1 MSGYNPA
8 GASANYVEAAL
19 LLPEDRSI
27 RMELTSSY
35 RDSRQW
41 DNAASVFQKIIGDDP
56 TYRPALY
63 GLVEAY
69 DLTGDQASCAEIFM
83 SVETPANGEAFLNS
97 FVWFQRSM
105 IYLGR
110 ETELTRFLNELARR
124 HPQSFTSGELQVGN
138 QVDTNLPFVF
148 IISLKRSGSVYVWRK
163 ISQGFN
169 LPLAHLAFGNFFDS
183 NLVAENYR
191 QFVAGGMV
199 SQERLVLSEDILD
212 TLE

>member
-69 DLTGDQASCAEIFM
+69 DLTGDQSSC
-83 SVETPANGEAFLNS
+83 
-97 FVWFQRSM
+97 
-105 IYLGR
+105 
-110 ETELTRFLNELARR
+110 
-124 HPQSFTSGELQVGN
+124 
-138 QVDTNLPFVF
+138 D
-148 IISLKRSGSVYVWRK
+148 
-163 ISQGFN
+163 
-169 LPLAHLAFGNFFDS
+169 
-183 NLVAENYR
+183 
-191 QFVAGGMV
+191 
-199 SQERLVLSEDILD
+199 
-212 TLE
+212 